1 MLIWVMVLD
10 EPSEAGS
17 VWKTIFMHTGMWI
30 NPFFYRGF
38 LTGFPGE
45 PPADSSHM

>member
-17 VWKTIFMHTGMWI
+17 VFMHTGMWI